1 MVTANLP
8 PFAQPGVRIDVHAAA
23 IGDATNLQGGLLLLT
38 PLRSSAGVVY
48 AAAQGPV
55 VTGGFVAGRGG
66 NSMTVNH
73 PTAGRVPAGAIVE
86 RAAPSVVPGDRLKLQ
101 LRWADFTTAARLAAA
116 VNKKFGP
123 STARS
128 ENAGVVSVAIPPD
141 WAGRPVEFLAE
152 VESLTVDADR
162 PARIVINERTGTVT
176 LGGDVRIR
184 PAAVLHGSLSVEVET
199 SYQVSQPAPL
209 SSGRTEVTPQTGVG
223 VKDDAAKAMKLKQ
236 GATVDDLV
244 RGLTAIGATPRD
256 VIAVL
261 QNLRSSGA
269 LDAEIEVI

>member
-1 MVTANLP
+1 
-8 PFAQPGVRIDVHAAA
+8 
-23 IGDATNLQGGLLLLT
+23 
-38 PLRSSAGVVY
+38 
-48 AAAQGPV
+48 
-55 VTGGFVAGRGG
+55 
-66 NSMTVNH
+66 
-73 PTAGRVPAGAIVE
+73 
-86 RAAPSVVPGDRLKLQ
+86 
-101 LRWADFTTAARLAAA
+101 
-116 VNKKFGP
+116 
-123 STARS
+123 
-128 ENAGVVSVAIPPD
+128 
-141 WAGRPVEFLAE
+141 VEFLAE